1 MKNKTTRPN
10 FVNKEELHKELLA
23 YHDKLKLAK
32 ENGTKEPIP
41 SDNIGRAII
50 LICNN
55 LAKRYNFYGYTYRDE
70 MVEEGIVQCVAAIKK
85 FDPYN
90 FFNPFAY
97 FSMVAWRSFLRVIS
111 KEKVQM
117 KVKKDMMKS
126 QADFFTIDEKD
137 DYNDYSSIN
146 SEDVLWLMDQ

>member
-1 MKNKTTRPN
+1 MKIKAAKTN
-10 FVNKEELHKELLA
+10 FVNKEKLHAELLD
-23 YHDKLKLAK
+23 YHNKLKLSI

-41 SDNIGRAII
+41 SDEIGRAII

-111 KEKVQM
+111 KEKVQT
-117 KVKKDMMKS
+117 KVKKDMMKN
-126 QADFFTIDEKD
+126 QEEFFTVDEKD

-146 SEDVLWLMDQ
+146 SEDALWLMDQ